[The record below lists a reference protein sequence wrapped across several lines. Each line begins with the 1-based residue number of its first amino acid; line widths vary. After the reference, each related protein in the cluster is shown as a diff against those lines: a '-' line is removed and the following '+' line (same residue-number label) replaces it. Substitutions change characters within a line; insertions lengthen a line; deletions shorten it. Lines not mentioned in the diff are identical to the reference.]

1 MKRKKS
7 LTTVQ
12 VSARNRVALNPLI
25 RKGGVHQKSN
35 KVKRQAS
42 KLALKK
48 REFER
53 SAVIAAIGS
62 SSFFWRSIAIM
73 SR

>member
-1 MKRKKS
+1 MKHKKT
-7 LTTVQ
+7 LTTVK

-53 SAVIAAIGS
+53 GAVVTAIGS
-62 SSFFWRSIAIM
+62 SSFFWFTSAIM